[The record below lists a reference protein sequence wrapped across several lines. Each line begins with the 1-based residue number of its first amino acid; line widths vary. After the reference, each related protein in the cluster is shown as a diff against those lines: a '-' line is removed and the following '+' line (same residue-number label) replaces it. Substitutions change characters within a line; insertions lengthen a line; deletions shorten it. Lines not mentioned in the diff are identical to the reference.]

1 MEIKT
6 QTFEIHLNLDLGF
19 SERDVH
25 ISESGP
31 RLGLMGATGSGKSS
45 IAKSILGI
53 QDHVKGL
60 INIGDQVFLDSTSGI
75 FVPVWKRGMSYLPQD
90 YQLIPHLTVEKNIL
104 FPKNA
109 QWVKE
114 VIEELQLTSLI
125 HRMPRHLS
133 GGEKQRVAL
142 ARALS
147 QSSKL
152 VILDEPFSALDKKMK
167 KNCLNFVNKY
177 LKSKGLLSV
186 IISHNQQELEA
197 LEAHIVDL
205 DG

>member
-6 QTFEIHLNLDLGF
+6 GAFDIHLTLELGF
-19 SERDVH
+19 SQRDVH

-31 RLGLMGATGSGKSS
+31 SLGLMGATGSGKSS
-45 IAKSILGI
+45 IAKAILGI
-53 QDHVKGL
+53 QDQVKGV
-60 INIGDQVFLDSTSGI
+60 IKIGDQVLCDSSSGI
-75 FVPVWKRGMSYLPQD
+75 FVPAWEREMSYLPQD
-90 YQLIPHLTVEKNIL
+90 FQLIPHLSVEKNIL

-177 LKSKGLLSV
+177 LKSKGLFSV

>member
-1 MEIKT
+1 
-6 QTFEIHLNLDLGF
+6 
-19 SERDVH
+19 
-25 ISESGP
+25 
-31 RLGLMGATGSGKSS
+31 
-45 IAKSILGI
+45 
-53 QDHVKGL
+53 
-60 INIGDQVFLDSTSGI
+60 
-75 FVPVWKRGMSYLPQD
+75 MSYLPQD

>member
-31 RLGLMGATGSGKSS
+31 SLGLMGSTGSGKSS
-45 IAKSILGI
+45 IAKAILGI

-60 INIGDQVFLDSTSGI
+60 INIGDEVLFDSSSAI
-75 FVPVWKRGMSYLPQD
+75 CIPQWYRGMSYLPQD

>member
-6 QTFEIHLNLDLGF
+6 QAFDIRLTLDLGF

-31 RLGLMGATGSGKSS
+31 SLGLMGATGSGKSS
-45 IAKSILGI
+45 IAKAILGI
-53 QDHVKGL
+53 QDQVQGFIK
-60 INIGDQVFLDSTSGI
+60 IGDEVLFDSSSAI
-75 FVPVWKRGMSYLPQD
+75 CIPPWYRGMSYLPQD
-90 YQLIPHLTVEKNIL
+90 YQLIPHLSVEKNIL

-109 QWVKE
+109 QWIKE
-114 VIEELQLTSLI
+114 VIDELQLNSLI

-152 VILDEPFSALDKKMK
+152 IVLDEPFSALDKKMK
-167 KNCLNFVNKY
+167 KVCLNFVNRY
-177 LKSKGLLSV
+177 LKTKGLLSV
-186 IISHNQQELEA
+186 IISHNHQELEA

>member
-25 ISESGP
+25 ISESGQS
-31 RLGLMGATGSGKSS
+31 LGLMGATGSGKSS
-45 IAKSILGI
+45 IAKAILGI